1 MTTPDFQTQL
11 RIQLRDAARREER
24 RGVLAPRPGWW
35 RGLSP
40 ALAAAA
46 VALIAVAVVL
56 AGLAL
61 RGTTPDRTAKP
72 QKVERLPVAGSLGP
86 VITAFGSVWA
96 VDPNGRL
103 IRLDPRTE
111 QVAGSLDVPG
121 RTTLGAAGG
130 SLWVNDEHNLIR
142 IDPKSG
148 DVQARIPL
156 RTPHGDQFVPDSWVV
171 AGDKVWFLGVD
182 GLLRID
188 LRRSV
193 ADRFVPV
200 DTAGVSRGGLVH
212 GDTLWVL
219 ARNDRLLRLDAR
231 TGARLGSLRVT
242 WPPDAGLAQDSGVDL
257 TWRGFQGRLA
267 RVDVESGREL
277 WARNMGGSINWWTA
291 TGPDVWVHI
300 SSGRGRDHL
309 VRLDARTGRVVAS
322 VELPDFGVTS
332 MTVASGRVWVG
343 TPNGTID
350 VVRIA
355 PR

>member
-46 VALIAVAVVL
+46 VALIALALVL

-72 QKVERLPVAGSLGP
+72 QKVERLPVAGSLGT
-86 VITAFGSVWA
+86 VIAAFGSVWA

-103 IRLDPRTE
+103 IRLDPSTG

-121 RTTLGAAGG
+121 RTTLGAAGD

-156 RTPHGDQFVPDSWVV
+156 RTPQGDQFVPDSWVV

-182 GLLRID
+182 GLLRVD
-188 LRRSV
+188 LNRSV

-200 DTAGVSRGGLVH
+200 DTAGVTRGGLVH

-219 ARNDRLLRLDAR
+219 ARSDRLLRLDAR
-231 TGARLGSLRVT
+231 TGARLGSMRVT
-242 WPPDAGLAQDSGVDL
+242 WPPDAGLGEVNGVAL
-257 TWRGFQGRLA
+257 TWRTLQGRLA

-277 WARNMGGSINWWTA
+277 WVHGLGGTLGWWEA
-291 TGPDVWVHI
+291 TRQDVWAQV
-300 SSGRGRDHL
+300 SNGRGRDHVL
-309 VRLDARTGRVVAS
+309 RLDARTGRLLS
-322 VELPDFGVTS
+322 SIELPDFGVTS
-332 MTVASGRVWVG
+332 MAIANGRLWVG